1 MEILKVL
8 NSGKSQKLLCAAGL
22 AVAAVC
28 LTRRL
33 WEWAQ
38 PEEDLQH
45 QKKTEGNIDELVE
58 AMRNHKIGDEDN
70 RRQMSWDFSRL
81 LNGPVAEVRCRSGE
95 CQPAERVTTFRS
107 TECHTCDMMVTKATL
122 VHWTSISNREVSLWV
137 MNTRETTELSP
148 EGISLYTETAQEVT
162 GVKLVDGKVQQY
174 ASYCIV
180 DATARSTRFND
191 RVQINSRTRFSGISL
206 GPHIS
211 LSTIEWDYEK
221 TDVQPR
227 QDCEGPATLCLDG
240 APSPL
245 PPVEGEFMSSTA
257 NNRVNWPW
265 ISRLR
270 QALHKLVPSCLTTR

>member
-1 MEILKVL
+1 MEILKVF
-8 NSGKSQKLLCAAGL
+8 NSGKSEKLLCAAGL
-22 AVAAVC
+22 AVAAVY

-38 PEEDLQH
+38 PEEDPQH

-58 AMRNHKIGDEDN
+58 AMRNHK
-70 RRQMSWDFSRL
+70 
-81 LNGPVAEVRCRSGE
+81 CRSGE

-191 RVQINSRTRFSGISL
+191 RVQINSCTRFSGISL
-206 GPHIS
+206 GPHTS
-211 LSTIEWDYEK
+211 LSTVEWDYEN

-245 PPVEGEFMSSTA
+245 PPVEGACMSSTA
-257 NNRVNWPW
+257 RNHVNWPW

-270 QALHKLVPSCLTTR
+270 QALRKLVPSCLTTR